1 MTARLTQFSYDDIT
15 ASALR
20 TISAIATQAR
30 TDEGIDPDACWTMA
44 RGAFRGWCELVGD
57 AATDEDRAML
67 EQVFEG
73 FPLRDRACADSA
85 PGNWRP
91 GPVVLP
97 GAAPQDNG
105 GAPAR

>member
-1 MTARLTQFSYDDIT
+1 MPTSFDYDTIT

-20 TISAIATQAR
+20 TIQAIAAQAR
-30 TDEGIDPDACWTMA
+30 ADENIDTDACWAMA

-57 AATDEDRAML
+57 AAPEADRAML

-73 FPLRDRACADSA
+73 FPLRNRACAETA

-91 GPVVLP
+91 SPIVVL
-97 GAAPQDNG
+97 GATAADI
-105 GAPAR
+105 ARPTP

>member
-1 MTARLTQFSYDDIT
+1 MTTQFQYDDIT

-20 TISAIATQAR
+20 TISAIAAQAR
-30 TDEGIDPDACWTMA
+30 ADEGIDTDACWAMA

-57 AATDEDRAML
+57 AATEADRAML

-73 FPLRDRACADSA
+73 FPLRNPACAENA

-91 GPVVLP
+91 TPIVVP
-97 GAAPQDNG
+97 GAAQQDH
-105 GAPAR
+105 